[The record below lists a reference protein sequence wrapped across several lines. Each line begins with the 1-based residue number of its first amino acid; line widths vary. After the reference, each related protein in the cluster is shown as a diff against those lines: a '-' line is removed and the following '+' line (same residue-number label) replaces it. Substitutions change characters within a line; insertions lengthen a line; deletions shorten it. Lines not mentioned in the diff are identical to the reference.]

1 MRQLQFYIARFDES
15 DTYAR
20 KIGVNF
26 AGKKKAEEWL
36 AQYGNR
42 FDYVGERY
50 TKSKK
55 VKA

>member
-26 AGKKKAEEWL
+26 AGKKKAEAWL
-36 AQYGNR
+36 TQYGNR

-50 TKSKK
+50 TKTKK
-55 VKA
+55 GKA